1 MDGKGRKNLEQ
12 FSAEECFSKAHQYQ
26 REGNDTLATQW
37 MQVGR
42 AKSSLKRAGGLQ
54 ASQPEDPQAKL
65 QDSDALFVDALEDV
79 GARSPAQPK
88 DEVPRKPHIVK
99 TVAALAL
106 LLVATA
112 AGLYAF
118 GAFSQGPDY
127 AEVSAT
133 EFMEVSDVVERV
145 TTGTASTDLI
155 LHVNADWD
163 AVSDKEALL
172 KQWATQAGEQGY
184 SVVNVMGPD
193 GQRVAGSRNNG
204 QTARIY

>member
-1 MDGKGRKNLEQ
+1 M
-12 FSAEECFSKAHQYQ
+12 AHQYQ
-26 REGNDTLATQW
+26 REGNDKLAAQW
-37 MQVGR
+37 MQMGR
-42 AKSSLKRAGGLQ
+42 AKSSPKRAARGMK
-54 ASQPEDPQAKL
+54 APRPPQPKATV
-65 QDSDALFVDALEDV
+65 QDSDDLFVDALEDV
-79 GARSPAQPK
+79 GAGSPAQPK
-88 DEVPRKPHIVK
+88 DKAPGTPQTVK
-99 TVAALAL
+99 TVVALAL

-118 GAFSQGPDY
+118 GAFSQGPDH
-127 AEVSAT
+127 ADVSAT
-133 EFMEVSDVVERV
+133 EFMEVSEVVERV

-172 KQWATQAGEQGY
+172 KQWAAKAGEQGY